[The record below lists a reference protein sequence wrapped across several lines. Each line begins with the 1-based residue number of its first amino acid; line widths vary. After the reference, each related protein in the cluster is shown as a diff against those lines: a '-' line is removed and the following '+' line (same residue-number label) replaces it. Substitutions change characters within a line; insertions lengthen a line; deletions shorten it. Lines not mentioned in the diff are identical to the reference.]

1 VNELRI
7 VHISDIHCGPEFQT
21 HVFDQ
26 AVQEINELE
35 PDVLVVSGDLTENGV
50 VSQYRQAKQALD
62 RLECKRKIICSGNH
76 DYRSTGYLLFKE
88 FFPGKPLVKT
98 DGVVFA
104 VISTARPERN
114 EGEVGHR
121 QVLWLQE
128 SLARLRKTRKIAVIH
143 HHLIQVPDTGPD
155 NIPVV
160 DAGDTLRAI
169 LRSNVPLV
177 LGGHRHRPWRWRVEG
192 TQIVHAGTLS
202 SERTRGFYAH
212 SYNMIDLSK
221 DEIVVRLK
229 IVGAKRFLKFNEVV
243 KGGVRLPQISET
255 ASALDSATTI
265 KDSI

>member
-1 VNELRI
+1 LRI
-7 VHISDIHCGPEFQT
+7 AHISDIHCGPEFQT
-21 HVFDQ
+21 HVFEQ
-26 AVQEINELE
+26 AVQEINSLE
-35 PDVLVVSGDLTENGV
+35 PDVLVVSGDLTENGLI
-50 VSQYRQAKQALD
+50 SQYRQAKQMLD
-62 RLECKRKIICSGNH
+62 ALECKRKVFCSGNH

-88 FFPGKPLVKT
+88 FFPGKPLLKE

-128 SLARLRKTRKIAVIH
+128 SLAKFKRTRKIAVIH

-169 LRSNVPLV
+169 LRSNVSLV
-177 LGGHRHRPWRWRVEG
+177 LGGHRHRPWRWKVEG

-212 SYNMIDLSK
+212 SYNTIDVSR
-221 DEIVVRLK
+221 DETEIRLK
-229 IVGAKRFLKFNEVV
+229 IVGTKRTLSFDEVV
-243 KGGVRLPQISET
+243 KGGVRLPLISEPPT
-255 ASALDSATTI
+255 PEDSPTTTTTNEH
-265 KDSI
+265 